1 MRALDGITVLEFA
14 NYVSGPYAGM
24 MLADLGAD
32 VIKIE
37 SPDGGDP
44 FRGWGAA
51 DYSATFGSVNRNK
64 KSVVLDLKS
73 ADGLAAARALA
84 ADADVLIENYRT
96 GAMDRLGLGYE
107 ELSKANPRLVYASI
121 TGFGRDGPY
130 AERAGY
136 DTVGQAMS
144 GLLSVLTDLS
154 KPQPMGI
161 SLSDHLT
168 GMMAAY
174 GILGALMARN
184 TSGRGQRVET
194 SLLAAT
200 IAFLGENAARF
211 FETGKTPSRETRA
224 RSAQV
229 YAFTDANGQ
238 GVVVHLSS
246 PTKFWRGLTEVAGH
260 PEWQDDARFKTKRD
274 RQENYRVLHGLLA
287 EIFATE
293 SRDHWLALLQ
303 QHDVPSAPIYTL
315 DQVFADPQVEHLG
328 LIRKIPHPKVGHVS
342 LVSGGVTLSETP
354 AEILTTAPD
363 LGQHTDEILAR
374 IGSSPVYGGGGP
386 RSGGGGGS

>member
-1 MRALDGITVLEFA
+1 
-14 NYVSGPYAGM
+14 M
-24 MLADLGAD
+24 MLADLGAE

-73 ADGLAAARALA
+73 PDGLAAARALA
-84 ADADVLIENYRT
+84 ADADVLIENYRAGT
-96 GAMDRLGLGYE
+96 MDRLGLGYE
-107 ELSKANPRLVYASI
+107 ALSAGNKRLVYASI
-121 TGFGRDGPY
+121 TGFGSSGPY

-136 DTVGQAMS
+136 HTVGQAMS

-154 KPQPMGI
+154 NPQPMGI

-174 GILGALMARN
+174 GILGALMARER
-184 TSGRGQRVET
+184 TGRGQRVET
-194 SLLAAT
+194 SLLAAS

-211 FETGKTPSRETRA
+211 FETGKTPSRETRT

-229 YAFTDANGQ
+229 YAFVDAIGKSF
-238 GVVVHLSS
+238 VVHLSS
-246 PTKFWRGLTEVAGH
+246 PAKFWRGLTEVVAH
-260 PEWQDDARFKTKRD
+260 PEWQEDPRFKTKRD
-274 RQENYRVLHGLLA
+274 RQENYRVLHGLLT
-287 EIFATE
+287 EIFRCQE
-293 SRDHWLALLQ
+293 RDHWLELLR

-315 DQVFADPQVEHLG
+315 DEVFADPQVQHLG
-328 LIRKIPHPKVGHVS
+328 LKRELPHPKIGHVS
-342 LVSGGVTLSETP
+342 LIGGGVSLSETP
-354 AEILTTAPD
+354 TEIRTVAPEH
-363 LGQHTDEILAR
+363 GQHTAEILAR
-374 IGSSPVYGGGGP
+374 IGKTKAK
-386 RSGGGGGS
+386 

>member
-1 MRALDGITVLEFA
+1 MRALDGITVVEFA

-24 MLADLGAD
+24 MLADLGAE

-64 KSVVLDLKS
+64 KSVALDLKS
-73 ADGLAAARALA
+73 SDGFAAGFALA
-84 ADADVLIENYRT
+84 GSADVLIENFRAGT
-96 GAMDRLGLGYE
+96 MERLGLGYTA
-107 ELSKANPRLVYASI
+107 LTRVNPRLIYTSI
-121 TGFGRDGPY
+121 TGFGSTGPY

-154 KPQPMGI
+154 NPQPMGI

-174 GILGALMARN
+174 GILGALMAREK
-184 TSGRGQRVET
+184 TGRGQRVET
-194 SLLAAT
+194 SLLAAS

-229 YAFTDANGQ
+229 YAFVDANKEAF
-238 GVVVHLSS
+238 VVHLSS
-246 PTKFWRGLTEVAGH
+246 PAKFWRGLTQVAGH
-260 PEWQDDARFKTKRD
+260 PEWQDDPRFASKRD

-287 EIFATE
+287 EIFATRE
-293 SRDHWLALLQ
+293 RDHWLGLLQ
-303 QHDVPSAPIYTL
+303 RHDVPSAAINTL
-315 DQVFADPQVEHLG
+315 DQVFADPQVKHLG
-328 LIRKIPHPKVGHVS
+328 LIRDVPHPKLGHVS
-342 LVSGGVTLSETP
+342 LVAGGVTLSETP
-354 AEILTTAPD
+354 SEIRTVAPE
-363 LGQHTDEILAR
+363 LGQHTEEVLAR
-374 IGSSPVYGGGGP
+374 LATA
-386 RSGGGGGS
+386 RAK

>member
-24 MLADLGAD
+24 MLSDLGAQ
-32 VIKIE
+32 VIKVE

-73 ADGLAAARALA
+73 PDGVAAARALA
-84 ADADVLIENYRT
+84 ETADVLIENYRA
-96 GAMDRLGLGYE
+96 GAMDRLGLGYDD
-107 ELSKANPRLVYASI
+107 LSPRNPRLIYASI
-121 TGFGRDGPY
+121 TGFGGSGPY

-144 GLLSVLTDLS
+144 GLLSVLTDLHN
-154 KPQPMGI
+154 PQPMGI

-174 GILGALMARN
+174 GILGALMAREK
-184 TSGRGQRVET
+184 TGRGQRVET
-194 SLLAAT
+194 SLLAAS

-229 YAFTDANGQ
+229 YAFTDETGR
-238 GVVVHLSS
+238 GFVVHLSS

-260 PEWQDDARFKTKRD
+260 PEWQDDPRFKTKRD
-274 RQENYRVLHGLLA
+274 RQENYRVLHALLA
-287 EIFATE
+287 DIFRKAE
-293 SRDHWLALLQ
+293 REHWLALLRA
-303 QHDVPSAPIYTL
+303 HDVPSAPIYTL
-315 DQVFADPQVEHLG
+315 DEVFDDPQVQHLQ
-328 LIRKIPHPKVGHVS
+328 LVRKVPHPKIGHVS
-342 LVSGGVTLSETP
+342 LVTGGVTLSETP
-354 AEILTTAPD
+354 AEIRTAAPD
-363 LGQHTDEILAR
+363 LGQHTDEILSR
-374 IGSSPVYGGGGP
+374 LGRHGGT
-386 RSGGGGGS
+386 S

>member
-64 KSVVLDLKS
+64 KSVVLDLKTPG
-73 ADGLAAARALA
+73 GLDAARALA
-84 ADADVLIENYRT
+84 ADADVLIENYRA
-96 GAMDRLGLGYE
+96 GAMERLGLGYDS
-107 ELSKANPRLVYASI
+107 LKVTNPRLIYASI
-121 TGFGRDGPY
+121 TGFGPSGPY

-154 KPQPMGI
+154 NPQPMGI

-174 GILGALMARN
+174 GILGALMARER
-184 TSGRGQRVET
+184 TGRGQRVDT
-194 SLLAAT
+194 SLLAASV
-200 IAFLGENAARF
+200 AFLGENAARY
-211 FETGKTPSRETRA
+211 FETGKRPTRETRA

-229 YAFTDANGQ
+229 YAFVDAEAKSF
-238 GVVVHLSS
+238 VVHLSS
-246 PTKFWRGLTEVAGH
+246 PTKFWHGLTRVVDR
-260 PEWQDDARFKTKRD
+260 PEWQEDARFKTKRD

-287 EIFATE
+287 EIFRGDTRE
-293 SRDHWLALLQ
+293 HWLALLGE
-303 QHDVPSAPIYTL
+303 HDVPSAPIYTL
-315 DQVFADPQVEHLG
+315 DEVFADPQVQHLG
-328 LIRKIPHPKVGHVS
+328 LKREIPHPKLGQVS
-342 LVSGGVTLSETP
+342 LVGGGVSLSETP
-354 AEILTTAPD
+354 AEIRTVAPD
-363 LGQHTDEILAR
+363 YGQHTEEILAR
-374 IGSSPVYGGGGP
+374 IGYAKGKGGAP
-386 RSGGGGGS
+386 

>member
-1 MRALDGITVLEFA
+1 MRALDGIVVLEFA

-24 MLADLGAD
+24 MLADLGAE

-37 SPDGGDP
+37 SPNGGDP

-64 KSVVLDLKS
+64 KSVILDLKTP
-73 ADGLAAARALA
+73 DGLAAARALA
-84 ADADVLIENYRT
+84 AEADVLIENFRA

-107 ELSKANPRLVYASI
+107 ALRAANPKLVYTSL
-121 TGFGRDGPY
+121 TGFGGSGPY

-144 GLLSVLTDLS
+144 GLLSVLTDS
-154 KPQPMGI
+154 ANPQPMGI

-174 GILGALMARN
+174 GILGALMAREK
-184 TSGRGQRVET
+184 TGRGQRVET
-194 SLLAAT
+194 SLLAAS

-229 YAFTDANGQ
+229 YAFVDCDGK
-238 GVVVHLSS
+238 GFVVHLSS
-246 PTKFWRGLTEVAGH
+246 PVKFWQGLTRVAGH
-260 PEWQDDARFKTKRD
+260 PEWAEDSRFKTKRD

-287 EIFATE
+287 GIFAAQN
-293 SRDHWLALLQ
+293 RDHWLGLLLQ
-303 QHDVPSAPIYTL
+303 QDVPAAPINTL
-315 DQVFADPQVEHLG
+315 DEVFADPQVIHLG
-328 LIRKIPHPKVGHVS
+328 LKRQVPHAKLGQIS
-342 LVSGGVTLSETP
+342 LVGGGVTLSETP
-354 AEILTTAPD
+354 AEIHSAAPSY
-363 LGQHTDEILAR
+363 GQHTDEILAR
-374 IGSSPVYGGGGP
+374 IGNAKAPGGVT
-386 RSGGGGGS
+386 

>member
-24 MLADLGAD
+24 MLSDLGAE

-73 ADGLAAARALA
+73 KDGLAAARALA
-84 ADADVLIENYRT
+84 ETADVLIENYRAGT
-96 GAMDRLGLGYE
+96 MDRLGLGYDA
-107 ELSKANPRLVYASI
+107 LTAANPRLIYTSI
-121 TGFGRDGPY
+121 TGFGGSGPY

-144 GLLSVLTDLS
+144 GLLSVLTDLHN
-154 KPQPMGI
+154 PQPMGI

-174 GILGALMARN
+174 GILGALMAREK
-184 TSGRGQRVET
+184 TGRGQRVET

-229 YAFTDANGQ
+229 YAFTDERGD
-238 GVVVHLSS
+238 GFVVHLSS

-260 PEWQDDARFKTKRD
+260 PEWQEDARFRTKRD

-287 EIFATE
+287 DIFRKE
-293 SRDHWLALLQ
+293 EREHWLALLRA
-303 QHDVPSAPIYTL
+303 HDVPSAPIYTL
-315 DQVFADPQVEHLG
+315 DQVFADPQVQHLQ
-328 LIRKIPHPKVGHVS
+328 LVREIPHPKVGHVS
-342 LVSGGVTLSETP
+342 LVSGGITLSETP
-354 AEILTTAPD
+354 AEIRTTAPD
-363 LGQHTDEILAR
+363 LGQHTDEILTR
-374 IGSSPVYGGGGP
+374 IGKVPS
-386 RSGGGGGS
+386 